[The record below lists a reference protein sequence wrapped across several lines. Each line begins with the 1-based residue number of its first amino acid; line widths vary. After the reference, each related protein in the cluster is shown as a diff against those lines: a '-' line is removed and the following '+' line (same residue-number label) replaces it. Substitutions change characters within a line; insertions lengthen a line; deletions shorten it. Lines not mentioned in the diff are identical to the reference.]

1 MQGFLNRRE
10 RKERRVVSASVHSV
24 CSCSEFVCNQARS
37 TRNRIANPKSESRYP
52 KQIQNPNCEC
62 PKGAREGRQSARIRS
77 VAGGSRPY
85 ARLPTSDP
93 PLPYSTTP
101 PLHHV
106 LSVVRGPF
114 LSVVIR
120 EIRGLALEITQ
131 STLDRMHRIHRM
143 EGIDFGLLGAHS
155 VPLGDTLTLLLF
167 PCWHFRGPPRTA
179 VEAADFPPAWRAHH
193 RRRGALFR
201 KLDHSSTVANCNG
214 KSCRAGSG
222 EWAKF
227 DAEWC
232 GREGCSSFIEP
243 RMTLGYGV

>member
-1 MQGFLNRRE
+1 M
-10 RKERRVVSASVHSV
+10 
-24 CSCSEFVCNQARS
+24 
-37 TRNRIANPKSESRYP
+37 
-52 KQIQNPNCEC
+52 
-62 PKGAREGRQSARIRS
+62 
-77 VAGGSRPY
+77 AGGNRPY

-179 VEAADFPPAWRAHH
+179 VEAADFPPAWREHY
-193 RRRGALFR
+193 RLRGALFR
-201 KLDHSSTVANCNG
+201 KLDRSSTVANCSG
-214 KSCRAGSG
+214 ESCRRGSG
-222 EWAKF
+222 EWAKL
-227 DAEWC
+227 DAECC
-232 GREGCSSFIEP
+232 GRMGWSVCVVLGSSCLVP
-243 RMTLGYGV
+243 RAWFLVLGSSCLVLRAWFGFTSPRGERSGSQARVRGAVDLNHGWHGSTRMGISHKRHRIGPPMGKGMAPVP